1 MPYTKRKL
9 HSSARIRKP
18 QYPSRNRRRPRPP
31 FINRQSS
38 IINPMRPGLYL
49 WPLNIKERADP
60 RRAPTLEG
68 PLAGVTCLARKP
80 PISSTWSRLQARFTM
95 ILSWYRSQGWPMS
108 ASNLTILLFG
118 TPVVRTVALIEH
130 PSTRATM
137 TRPSLSLVS
146 TFVLAIVLDRSRSV
160 KDKNL

>member
-38 IINPMRPGLYL
+38 IINRMRPGLYL

-60 RRAPTLEG
+60 RRARPSKGPDPRRAPRRGHLLGSEAANLIDLES
-68 PLAGVTCLARKP
+68 LAGPIHHDFVMVSLAGLADVSQQLDDSALWNTRCTDCGP
-80 PISSTWSRLQARFTM
+80 DRTPIHKSHYDTPQSF
-95 ILSWYRSQGWPMS
+95 
-108 ASNLTILLFG
+108 FG
-118 TPVVRTVALIEH
+118 QHVRIGHCA
-130 PSTRATM
+130 
-137 TRPSLSLVS
+137 
-146 TFVLAIVLDRSRSV
+146 
-160 KDKNL
+160 